1 MATKPTPQAAGDT
14 TTEYQIWYDAPDGVR
29 RSMNATDQAGV
40 QQIIADL
47 HAEDDRRQLSA
58 QSVGLTIDPHDYNVT
73 VTEVTTT
80 TTPVQP

>member
-1 MATKPTPQAAGDT
+1 MAKATPQATGDT
-14 TTEYQIWYDAPDGVR
+14 TTEYVVWYDAPDGAR

-47 HAEDDRRQLSA
+47 HADEDKRQLLA
-58 QSVGLTIDPHDYNVT
+58 QSVGLSVPAHDYNIT

-80 TTPVQP
+80 TKPAAL